1 MLFYLNQSSHGFVFR
16 NMIYVEKK
24 QDPVPAFSIVEE
36 AWESTPHPMIFEP
49 PPIKTSGSISTFIKE
64 ASPSLLPLPPPRPP
78 TLKREAPFQ
87 EMVPKKRS

>member
-36 AWESTPHPMIFEP
+36 AWESTPHPMIFNHLQSKLMAPSTHLKRKP
-49 PPIKTSGSISTFIKE
+49 PPS
-64 ASPSLLPLPPPRPP
+64 PPPPP
-78 TLKREAPFQ
+78 AHI
-87 EMVPKKRS
+87 KK